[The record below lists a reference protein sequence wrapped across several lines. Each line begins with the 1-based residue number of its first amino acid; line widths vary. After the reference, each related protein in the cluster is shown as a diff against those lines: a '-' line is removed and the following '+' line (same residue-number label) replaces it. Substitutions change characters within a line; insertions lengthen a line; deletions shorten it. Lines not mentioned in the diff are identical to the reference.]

1 MKSLPREALIALLTV
16 LLNSSISMADT
27 NSVFTV
33 PLSTERFQ
41 SVLERE
47 YPDYS
52 LFDWPSEMRGYRES
66 PEHFVGD
73 FLFGDFN
80 FDGVLDFSVMLSRAL
95 SEDELAEIP
104 ERYREDVRRLGLT
117 VVCNGTN
124 DVSST
129 TEFSCT
135 TLTDEELGGNIK
147 WLDLTDL
154 SVWRDDLEEQSE
166 AYRLGVLPGG
176 VPTLAVEA
184 ASSMG
189 WHKWADGVV
198 AIDRFG
204 ASAPAGRIME
214 EFGLE
219 PGNVATRARALLG
232 R

>member
-1 MKSLPREALIALLTV
+1 MTATDPLQPVTKSIRIALKSLPREALIALLTV

-80 FDGVLDFSVMLSRAL
+80 FDGVLDFSVMLSRGL

-154 SVWRDDLEEQSE
+154 SIWRDDLEEQSE
-166 AYRLGVLPGG
+166 AYNNPDCPSQLRS
-176 VPTLAVEA
+176 PTGEKFLSLVQPVGHCDAYFYPIDNE
-184 ASSMG
+184 G
-189 WHKWADGVV
+189 YGRCEYCAD
-198 AIDRFG
+198 
-204 ASAPAGRIME
+204 
-214 EFGLE
+214 
-219 PGNVATRARALLG
+219 
-232 R
+232 